1 VSVRTDQLRR
11 EAEQARKDLVGIVGE
26 LGTAVNDA
34 RDEAIE
40 QAKRVAPVA
49 GGAAGGLMLLKLL
62 VGRRRRR
69 R

>member
-1 VSVRTDQLRR
+1 MSVRTDQLRQ

-34 RDEAIE
+34 RDEAID
-40 QAKRVAPVA
+40 QAKRIAPIA
-49 GGAAGGLMLLKLL
+49 GAGAGGLVLLKLL

-69 R
+69 